1 MKKLLTFVIGAG
13 LAMQIN
19 AQTKDAIHQEYMN
32 KSVKPGEDF
41 YEYAIGNWRKNNPI
55 PPSES
60 RWGSFNEVF
69 EHNKKILK
77 DIMLDCSTNN
87 YPKGSAKQKIGD
99 YYSSGMDSMTNNKLR
114 ATPLNAYFKQID
126 KVKNKAQLV
135 TLLGRL
141 MADGMNPVYNFWI
154 DQDQKNSSI
163 LIPYFSQGGLT
174 LPDRDYY
181 LKEDTEKKKIRDAY
195 AEHLTKMFQ
204 LLGKSAAESQQ
215 AAKTIMAMET
225 KLAEGSMDRVTQ
237 RDPYKTYNKMSMNGF
252 SALTSNINWNVQTA
266 LFHLPK
272 TDSVIV
278 RQTDFFK
285 KLDNMIANEAI
296 ADWKTYLTWRMLN
309 DFSAYLSDD
318 FAEESFN
325 FTGKTLSGTK
335 ARKPRWERVML
346 NTDGSMGELV
356 GQIYVEKAFRPE
368 AKERMVGL
376 VKNLQVTFADR
387 IKDLDWMGAETK
399 TAALTKLN
407 KFLVKIGYPDKWN
420 DYSTMNIKK
429 QSYAAN
435 VMAASKWQ
443 MEDMMRKYKRGVDR
457 TQWLMSPQTVNAYYN
472 PSNNEIVFP
481 AGILQPPF
489 FYFDADDAVN
499 YGAIGAVIGHEM
511 THGFDDEGRQ
521 YDADGNLKEWWTKED
536 AERFD
541 KKAEKIVEQFN
552 NYRILDTIAVNGK
565 LTLGENLADLGGV
578 AIAYDA
584 FKRTEQGK
592 KNEKINGLTADER
605 FFLSWANC
613 WKNNITP
620 QLAKRFIATDPH
632 APANLRGFAPLTH
645 HDKFFDAF
653 KIQSNEKLYR
663 KPEERVKIW

>member
-114 ATPLNAYFKQID
+114 ATPLNVYFKQID

-181 LKEDTEKKKIRDAY
+181 LKEDAEKKKIRDAY

-252 SALTSNINWNVQTA
+252 SALTGNINWNVQTA

>member
-1 MKKLLTFVIGAG
+1 MKKITLLVASLMCSFLTF
-13 LAMQIN
+13 
-19 AQTKDAIHQEYMN
+19 AQYEGIHREYMN
-32 KSVKPGEDF
+32 TNVKAGDDF

-69 EHNKKILK
+69 ENNKKILRT
-77 DIMLDCSTNN
+77 IMDDCSKGN

-99 YYSSGMDSMTNNKLR
+99 YYRSGMDSVTNNKLR
-114 ATPLNAYFKQID
+114 AKPLKPFFKLID
-126 KVKNKAQLV
+126 KIKTKQDLV
-135 TLLGRL
+135 NLLGVF
-141 MADGMNPVYNFWI
+141 MNSGNNPAYSFWI
-154 DQDQKNSSI
+154 DQDQKISSI

-181 LKEDTEKKKIRDAY
+181 LKDDADKKKIRDAY
-195 AEHLTKMFQ
+195 VLHLSKMFM
-204 LLGKSAAESQQ
+204 LLGRTQADADKSAA
-215 AAKTIMAMET
+215 AVLALET

-237 RDPYKTYNKMSMNGF
+237 RDPYKTYNKMTMADF
-252 SALTSNINWNVQTA
+252 SKLTKNINWENHTA
-266 LFHLPK
+266 LYKLPK
-272 TDSVIV
+272 PDSVIV
-278 RQTDFFK
+278 RQPDFFK
-285 KLDNMIANEAI
+285 KLDEVISTESLES
-296 ADWKTYLTWRMLN
+296 WKTYLTWRTLN
-309 DFSAYLSDD
+309 DYSGYLSDD
-318 FAEESFN
+318 FSEESFN

-335 ARKPRWERVML
+335 VRKSRAERVLL

-356 GQIYVEKAFRPE
+356 GQIYVEKAFKPE
-368 AKERMVGL
+368 SKERMIVL
-376 VKNLQVTFADR
+376 VKNLQTTFSDR
-387 IKDLDWMGAETK
+387 IKNLDWMGEDTK
-399 TAALTKLN
+399 KAAQNKLS
-407 KFLVKIGYPDKWN
+407 KFMVKIGYPNKWN
-420 DYSTMNIKK
+420 DYSTMQIKK
-429 QSYAAN
+429 GSYASN
-435 VMAASKWQ
+435 VIATSKWQ
-443 MEDMMRKYKRGVDR
+443 MDDMMAKYKKGVDR
-457 TQWLMSPQTVNAYYN
+457 TQWMMSPQTVNAYYN

-489 FYFDADDAVN
+489 FDAQADDAVI

-536 AERFD
+536 AERFE
-541 KKAEKIVEQFN
+541 KKAGKIVEQFN
-552 NYRILDTIAVNGK
+552 NYKVLDTIAVNGQ
-565 LTLGENLADLGGV
+565 LTLGENLADLGGL

-592 KNEKINGLTADER
+592 KNEVIGGLSADER

-632 APANLRGFAPLTH
+632 APANLRGFAPCTH
-645 HDKFFDAF
+645 HDQFFDAF
-653 KIQSNEKLYR
+653 KIGADAKMYR